1 MLVVVARYKARPGN
15 GDAVAQALRSV
26 VGASREEPGCVL
38 YTVNRSADE
47 PDEFLLYERYGD
59 ERDLEA
65 HRQTPHFREVVL
77 GQVVPLLETRE
88 VEFFQ
93 PLEP

>member
-1 MLVVVARYKARPGN
+1 MARYKAKPGK
-15 GDAVAQALRSV
+15 GDAVADALRSV
-26 VGASREEPGCVL
+26 VPASRAEPGCLL
-38 YTVNRSADE
+38 YTANRSADD
-47 PDEFLLYERYGD
+47 PDEFLLYERYEE

-65 HRQTPHFREVVL
+65 HRQTAHFRDIVL